1 LKSFVGQVSI
11 PADCCGGYG
20 KPPYK
25 LLGPKCDIV
34 KVETNWL
41 TTLVSVTRQRPW
53 SSQEIPQRYL
63 GIREPEGKTEVE
75 QSLGKGPLA
84 VEQNGAHLTGE

>member
-34 KVETNWL
+34 KVGRWFL
-41 TTLVSVTRQRPW
+41 TRNRLR
-53 SSQEIPQRYL
+53 
-63 GIREPEGKTEVE
+63 
-75 QSLGKGPLA
+75 
-84 VEQNGAHLTGE
+84 